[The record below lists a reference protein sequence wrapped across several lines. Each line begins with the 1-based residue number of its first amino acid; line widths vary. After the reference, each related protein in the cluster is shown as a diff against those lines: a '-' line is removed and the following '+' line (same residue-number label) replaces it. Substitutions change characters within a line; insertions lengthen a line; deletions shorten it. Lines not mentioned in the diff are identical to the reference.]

1 MSADT
6 AAREVLDL
14 PVDPNTASFEELIR
28 VPGIGPKSARRI
40 TTSRKSSLR
49 SDLLGVHN
57 VIHYIQQEEKRRS
70 TRRAS

>member
-28 VPGIGPKSARRI
+28 VPGIGS
-40 TTSRKSSLR
+40 
-49 SDLLGVHN
+49 V
-57 VIHYIQQEEKRRS
+57 
-70 TRRAS
+70 